1 MDEYL
6 EGIARQRSD
15 THKSHA
21 SQRILSNEYNLI
33 GVYGES
39 AFARMFNLPIDDSIK
54 PSGDNGVDFVL
65 GLNFTVDV
73 KTAKLPFNL
82 LLEVG
87 KPLADIYVLADYN
100 EGNTKLIGWEWGLR
114 LSQAPSKDFGYGVIN
129 YYIPAKDLRPM
140 KELIL
145 RARPVLI

>member
-54 PSGDNGVDFVL
+54 PCGDNGVDFVL

-82 LLEVG
+82 LL
-87 KPLADIYVLADYN
+87 AIYS
-100 EGNTKLIGWEWGLR
+100 T
-114 LSQAPSKDFGYGVIN
+114 
-129 YYIPAKDLRPM
+129 
-140 KELIL
+140 
-145 RARPVLI
+145 